1 MRKFRVIFIALILL
15 LVFTAVANARQVR
28 IGIEAGNPSLVLIIR
43 PAPFDL
49 KFGYDF
55 TGLATGGGGNFIHLS
70 ADIRLIDSYRL
81 IDFLHFFMSVGAY
94 VQIATGQ
101 EFDVGARVPV
111 GVQAFL
117 LDGNIEIFAEIVPT
131 FGFLPAP
138 SVFQVWQGWIGVTL
152 PLPKL
157 K

>member
-1 MRKFRVIFIALILL
+1 
-15 LVFTAVANARQVR
+15 
-28 IGIEAGNPSLVLIIR
+28 
-43 PAPFDL
+43 
-49 KFGYDF
+49 
-55 TGLATGGGGNFIHLS
+55 
-70 ADIRLIDSYRL
+70 
-81 IDFLHFFMSVGAY
+81 
-94 VQIATGQ
+94 
-101 EFDVGARVPV
+101 VGARVPI

-138 SVFQVWQGWIGVTL
+138 SVFEVWQGWIGVTL